1 MHWHE
6 RCASVLMVPGQ
17 TLDGALQGAVGL
29 VELLGFE
36 YCGYTLE
43 TILPVSAPRSLLLSN
58 FDGELLA
65 AVELHRAQTV
75 MPPALHARRSSELM
89 LWPVGEGAKADLFW
103 MDMRRLGVRAG
114 WTLAASSRTEAIGR
128 FTAVRTSGPLGPHE
142 HVTEVVRWSVL
153 TELMDTVV
161 RKLVYP
167 SLLGNDLVTLTREE
181 QEVLAW
187 AADGHKSKET
197 SEVMAISMRR
207 VEYVR
212 SQAIFKLG
220 CTNITDCVVKAL
232 TQGLLMR
239 PVAPL

>member
-1 MHWHE
+1 MHWLE

-17 TLDGALQGAVGL
+17 TLDGALQGAVSL

-43 TILPVSAPRSLLLSN
+43 TILPVSAPRSLFLSN
-58 FDGELLA
+58 FDGELLT
-65 AVELHRAQTV
+65 AVESHRAQTV

-89 LWPVGEGAKADLFW
+89 LWPVGDGANADLFW

-114 WTLAASSRTEAIGR
+114 WTLAASSRTDAIGR
-128 FTAVRTSGPLGPHE
+128 FTAVRTSGLLAPTE
-142 HVTEVVRWSVL
+142 HVSELIRWSIL
-153 TELMDTVV
+153 TELMDATV

-167 SLLGNDLVTLTREE
+167 GLLENELVTLTREE

-187 AADGHKSKET
+187 AADGHKTKET
-197 SEVMAISMRR
+197 SEAMSISMRR

-212 SQAIFKLG
+212 GQAILKLG

-232 TQGLLMR
+232 TQGLLTR